1 MLVCAEDLGDVPD
14 CVPRVLADLDILG
27 LRIER
32 WSRDYKS
39 PGAPF
44 IPPAR
49 YPRLSVC
56 TPSVHDT
63 STLRG
68 WWEENPDERE
78 IFFATLGAGGPCP
91 PRLSHDLLQAVLEH
105 SLGAGSLLCVL
116 QLQELLDLDGE
127 LWSEDPREDRINV
140 PGTVAATNW
149 TWRMPLA
156 VEQLMGRRQL
166 VERIRTMVGRRR
178 ERTL

>member
-1 MLVCAEDLGDVPD
+1 
-14 CVPRVLADLDILG
+14 VLADLDILG

-39 PGAPF
+39 QGAPF

-63 STLRG
+63 STVRA

-91 PRLSHDLLQAVLEH
+91 PRLSRDLLQTLLEH

-116 QLQELLDLDGE
+116 QLQEVLDLDGE

-149 TWRMPLA
+149 TWRMPLT

-166 VERIRTMVGRRR
+166 VERIRAMVGRRR